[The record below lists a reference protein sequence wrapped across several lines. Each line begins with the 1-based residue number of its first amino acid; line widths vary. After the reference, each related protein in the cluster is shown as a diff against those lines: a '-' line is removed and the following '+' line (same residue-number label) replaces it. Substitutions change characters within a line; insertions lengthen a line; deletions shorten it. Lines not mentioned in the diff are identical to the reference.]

1 MRRAIGL
8 LLILA
13 VALGVWWKRD
23 DARRLASEHLPIL
36 RPYLASGPMAN
47 AAAAN
52 RAAPPAVPVVLAT
65 AEKKPIPVTIEAVG
79 TVQSVTTV
87 SIKPRIDSQIATVN
101 VAEGALVKEGDL
113 LFTLDA
119 RSLKAQLAQADA
131 QIEKDRAQLEQGRR
145 DLARAEDLLAKRIST
160 EVQRDTAKTGVKV
173 LEAQLAADE
182 AQRAN
187 LAALVSYT
195 EIRAPVSGRI
205 GSIALKEGSTVRAG
219 DAQAIATVNQI
230 DPIYVSFAVPQSL
243 FPDLRTALQAGKVQV
258 NARVGENVTSGPIAF
273 VENTVDLATGT
284 VLAKALLPNKDE
296 KLWPGVFV
304 AVEAV
309 LGIEQAAIAVPSAAV
324 QLGQQGAYVFVVNNG
339 RAQLRK
345 VSVARTIG
353 QTSVIEDGLSGGEQ
367 IVIDG
372 QLRLVDGA
380 TVQVQPGRSGEV
392 ARTPEAPPAVA
403 QEAAPRRS

>member
-8 LLILA
+8 MLVLA
-13 VALGVWWKRD
+13 VAVGLWWRRD
-23 DARRLASEHLPIL
+23 DATRLASEHLPIL
-36 RPYLASGPMAN
+36 RPYLGSPTRN
-47 AAAAN
+47 AAASN
-52 RAAPPAVPVVLAT
+52 RPAPPAVPVVLGT
-65 AEKKPIPVTIEAVG
+65 AERKPLPITIEAVG
-79 TVQSVTTV
+79 TVQSIATV
-87 SIKPRIDSQIATVN
+87 SIKPRIDSQIASVN

-113 LFTLDA
+113 LFTLDS

-131 QIEKDRAQLEQGRR
+131 QIEKDKAQLEQGRR

-160 EVQRDTAKTGVKV
+160 EVQRDTAKTAVKV

-219 DAQAIATVNQI
+219 DAQAIASVNQI

-258 NARVGENVTSGPIAF
+258 NARVGESVTSGSIAF

-309 LGIEQAAIAVPSAAV
+309 LGIEQNAIAVPSAAV
-324 QLGQQGAYVFVVNNG
+324 QLGQQGAYVFIVSNG

-345 VSVARTIG
+345 VAVARTIG

-367 IVIDG
+367 IVVEG

-380 TVQVQPGRSGEV
+380 TVQVQPGRGGEV
-392 ARTPEAPPAVA
+392 AKTTPDAPPIVS

>member
-13 VALGVWWKRD
+13 VAVGLWWKRD
-23 DARRLASEHLPIL
+23 DAKRLAAEHLPFL
-36 RPYLASGPMAN
+36 RPYLASGPTAN
-47 AAAAN
+47 AATAN
-52 RAAPPAVPVVLAT
+52 RPAPPAVPVVLAI
-65 AEKKPIPVTIEAVG
+65 AEKKPLPVTIEAVG
-79 TVQSVTTV
+79 TVQSVATV

-160 EVQRDTAKTGVKV
+160 EVQRDTAKTTVKV

-195 EIRAPVSGRI
+195 EIRSPVSGRI

-243 FPDLRTALQAGKVQV
+243 FPDLRTALQAGTVQV
-258 NARVGENVTSGPIAF
+258 NARVGESVTSGPIAF
-273 VENTVDLATGT
+273 VENTVDVATGT

-380 TVQVQPGRSGEV
+380 AVQVQPGRSGEV